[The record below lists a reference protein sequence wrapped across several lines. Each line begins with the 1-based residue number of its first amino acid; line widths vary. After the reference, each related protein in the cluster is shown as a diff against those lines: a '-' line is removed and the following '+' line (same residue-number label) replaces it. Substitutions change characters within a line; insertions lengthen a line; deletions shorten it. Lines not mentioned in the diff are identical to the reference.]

1 MIHHSFHVETTTQRI
16 GVQKTN
22 LHYTYLHW
30 NPGPSSSKFL
40 FRDYTEELNQK
51 VYRPIGPTMLVE
63 WTDE

>member
-1 MIHHSFHVETTTQRI
+1 MIRHSFHGETFTQRI

-30 NPGPSSSKFL
+30 RHNRSSSKFL
-40 FRDYTEELNQK
+40 FREYKVELDQK

-63 WTDE
+63 WTDA

>member
-1 MIHHSFHVETTTQRI
+1 MIHHSFHRETYTQRI

-30 NPGPSSSKFL
+30 EHNRYSSKFL
-40 FRDYTEELNQK
+40 FKKYKVELDQK

-63 WTDE
+63 WTDD